1 MRVVFQP
8 PTQSLASEPIY
19 QAAPRIPI
27 RENLLAPDGTVHRIP
42 ISSKAP
48 DAWSIISAIQF
59 VIEQFGRD
67 PRIRAAT
74 LPILSSRINN
84 DVRNNA
90 NTIANW
96 VMRKMVYL
104 ADPDGGEFIQTPLV
118 LLNTIG
124 QKGFAYGDCDDHVVL
139 LGAMLTSVGIPARA
153 VAVKLHGSDVY
164 NHVVVEYLYQGQ
176 PILIDPCAKTVPT
189 PAYRD
194 RLVAI

>member
-1 MRVVFQP
+1 MRVVYQ
-8 PTQSLASEPIY
+8 PTQSLAGQPSY
-19 QAAPRIPI
+19 QTAPRIPI

-42 ISSKAP
+42 LDPRAP
-48 DAWSIISAIQF
+48 DAWTIISAIQF

-74 LPILSSRINN
+74 LPLISSRINN

-90 NTIANW
+90 TTIANW

-139 LGAMLTSVGIPARA
+139 LGAMLTSLGIPTRA

-164 NHVVVEYLYQGQ
+164 NHVVIEYMAQGQ
-176 PILIDPCAKTVPT
+176 PILVDPCAKNVPT
-189 PAYRD
+189 PNYRD
-194 RLVAI
+194 RLVVS